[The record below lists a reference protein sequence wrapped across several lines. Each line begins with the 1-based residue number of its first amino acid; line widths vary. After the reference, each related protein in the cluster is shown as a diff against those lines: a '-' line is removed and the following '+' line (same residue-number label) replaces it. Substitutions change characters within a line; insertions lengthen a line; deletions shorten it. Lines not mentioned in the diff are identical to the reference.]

1 MSTLRIFRKQGR
13 CSVLGPGVRAVIW
26 VQGCAFRCPG
36 CLVPE
41 SWNPKGGIEVPVGE
55 LVDWVLQQTEIE
67 GLTLSGGE
75 PFNQAAALAE
85 LLKQLHRRSPGLSVM
100 SYTGYTHRWL
110 NRHGSKDQIRLLE
123 KLDILVDG
131 RYQKDLHADLLWRG
145 SRNQRIHVLTDRYR
159 GRLPREDRS
168 QGLELE
174 FSGQGTFTF
183 SGVPPWPDYAGNL
196 RKEFSRV

>member
-1 MSTLRIFRKQGR
+1 MSTLRVFRKQGR

-41 SWNPKGGIEVPVGE
+41 SWNPKGGFEVPVAE
-55 LVDWVLQQTEIE
+55 LVDWVLQQSEIE

-75 PFNQAAALAE
+75 PFNQAAGLSE
-85 LLKQLHRRSPGLSVM
+85 LLEQLERRAPELSVM

-110 NRHGSKDQIRLLE
+110 NRHGSKEQIRLLE

-159 GRLPREDRS
+159 GRLPREDKG

-183 SGVPPWPDYAGNL
+183 SGVPPWPDYAASL
-196 RKEFSRV
+196 RNEFTRV

>member
-13 CSVLGPGVRAVIW
+13 CSVLGPGERAVIW
-26 VQGCAFRCPG
+26 VQGCAFKCPG

-41 SWNPKGGIEVPVGE
+41 SWNSKGGFELPIGE
-55 LVDWVLQQTEIE
+55 LVDWVLEQTGIE

-75 PFNQAAALAE
+75 PFNQAAALVKLLEE
-85 LLKQLHRRSPGLSVM
+85 LGRRAPGLSVM

-110 NRHGSKDQIRLLE
+110 NRHGTEEQVRLLD

-131 RYQKDLHADLLWRG
+131 RYHKELHADLLWRG

-159 GRLPREDRS
+159 GRLPREDRG

-183 SGVPPWPDYAGNL
+183 SGVPPWPDYAAGL
-196 RKEFSRV
+196 RNEFSRV